1 MSIPIIDNCDIG
13 RLIGINKIEDKKIQT
28 KIMYKFVL
36 ENQKY
41 LIRNKVYCGM
51 YKDNTIQLQFQTFC
65 YDNTCD
71 YQIIISKK

>member
-1 MSIPIIDNCDIG
+1 MSIPIIDRCDIG

-36 ENQKY
+36 ENSKY
-41 LIRNKVYCGM
+41 LLRNKVYCGI
-51 YKDNTIQLQFQTFC
+51 YEDKTIQLQFQTFC